1 MTHLAIKEDSMAQ
14 SIGPTLLK
22 KSLTENI
29 IPAGLSAFIT
39 GAPGIGKSD
48 IIRSV
53 AKQTNRDVIDI
64 RASLLDPVDLRGLP
78 SVGDGITSWNKPD
91 FLPTEGDGVIF
102 LDEINVAPKL
112 VQGALYQ
119 LVLDRK
125 LGDYEVPDGWAVVA
139 AGNRKEDR
147 AIVQDAGTALGTRFI
162 HLELEP
168 NLDDFTEYAVQ
179 DDSGIATEVLAFI
192 RFRPELLHKFSAD
205 EKTHPTPRT
214 WSFVSRIF
222 DTNPDRALRLP
233 LYSGC
238 VGEAAA
244 VELVGFLDIMERI
257 PSIDE
262 VLMDPDGAEVPEAQ
276 DVAVLY
282 ALTAALAKK
291 ATKENVA
298 KVFQYLKRL
307 PEEFG
312 GFAAKAMVGRDKNLS
327 RTKAFTQYAVNNQD
341 VLT

>member
-1 MTHLAIKEDSMAQ
+1 MAI
-14 SIGPTLLK
+14 SIGPSQLEEALI
-22 KSLTENI
+22 NNV
-29 IPAGLSAFIT
+29 IPSGISSFIT
-39 GAPGIGKSD
+39 GAPGVGKSD

-53 AKQTNRDVIDI
+53 AAQTDRNVIDI

-78 SVGDGITSWNKPD
+78 SVGDGMTKWNLPD
-91 FLPTEGDGVIF
+91 FLPTEGNGVMF
-102 LDEINVAPKL
+102 LDEINVAPKM
-112 VQGALYQ
+112 VQGSLYQ

-139 AGNRKEDR
+139 AGNRRQDR
-147 AIVQDAGTALGTRFI
+147 AIVPDAGTALGTRFL

-168 NLDDFTEYAVQ
+168 NLDDFTEYAVR

-192 RFRPELLHKFSAD
+192 RFRPELLHKFTAD

-222 DTNPDRALRLP
+222 ETNVSRALRLP

-238 VGEAAA
+238 IGEAAA
-244 VELVGFLDIMERI
+244 VEFIGFLDIMERI

-262 VLMDPDGAEVPEAQ
+262 ILLDPAGASVPESQ

-282 ALTAALAKK
+282 ATTAALSKRAN
-291 ATKENVA
+291 AENVS
-298 KVFQYLKRL
+298 KVFHYLDRL
-307 PEEFG
+307 PEEFA
-312 GFAAKAMVGRDKNLS
+312 GFCVKAMLGRDKALS
-327 RTKAFTQYAVNNQD
+327 RTKAFTAFAVKHQD
-341 VLT
+341 VLL

>member
-1 MTHLAIKEDSMAQ
+1 MAQ
-14 SIGPTLLK
+14 TISPSQLK
-22 KSLTENI
+22 TVLTQTI
-29 IPAGLSAFIT
+29 IPSGISAFIT

-48 IIRSV
+48 LIRSV
-53 AKQTNRDVIDI
+53 ANDLDLEVVDV

-78 SVGDGITSWNKPD
+78 SVGDGVTQWNMPD
-91 FLPTEGDGVIF
+91 FFPKEGRGIIF

-125 LGDYEVPDGWAVVA
+125 LGDYEVPEGWVVIA

-147 AIVQDAGTALGTRFI
+147 AIVQDAGTALATRFV
-162 HLELEP
+162 HLDLVP
-168 NLDDFTEYAVQ
+168 DLDDWTDWAVQ

-222 DTNPDRALRLP
+222 DTNPDRALRLA

-244 VELVGFLDIMERI
+244 VEFTGFLDIMERI

-282 ALTAALAKK
+282 ALTASLAKK
-291 ATKENVA
+291 ATKDNVA

-312 GFAAKAMVGRDKNLS
+312 GFAAKAMLGRDKNLG
-327 RTKAFTQYAVNNQD
+327 RTKAFTTYAVNNQD
-341 VLT
+341 VLL

>member
-1 MTHLAIKEDSMAQ
+1 MAQ
-14 SIGPTLLK
+14 TISPSQLK
-22 KSLTENI
+22 TVLTQTV
-29 IPAGLSAFIT
+29 IPSGISAFIT

-48 IIRSV
+48 LIRAV
-53 AKQTNRDVIDI
+53 ANDLDLEVIDI

-78 SVGDGITSWNKPD
+78 SVGDGVTQWNMPD
-91 FLPTEGDGVIF
+91 FFPKEGRGIIF

-125 LGDYEVPDGWAVVA
+125 LGDYEVPEGWTVIA

-162 HLELEP
+162 HFDLVP
-168 NLDDFTEYAVQ
+168 DLDDWTEWAVQ

-214 WSFVSRIF
+214 WAFASKVFN
-222 DTNPDRALRLP
+222 TNPDRALRLP

-244 VELVGFLDIMERI
+244 VEFTGFLDIMERI

-262 VLMDPDGAEVPEAQ
+262 VLMNPDGAEVPEAQ

-282 ALTAALAKK
+282 ALTASLAKR
-291 ATKENVA
+291 ATKENVG

-312 GFAAKAMVGRDKNLS
+312 GFCAKAMLGRDKNLG
-327 RTKAFTQYAVNNQD
+327 RTKAFTAYAVNNQD
-341 VLT
+341 VLL

>member
-1 MTHLAIKEDSMAQ
+1 MAQ
-14 SIGPTLLK
+14 TISPSQLK
-22 KSLTENI
+22 TVLTQTI
-29 IPAGLSAFIT
+29 IPSGISAFIT

-48 IIRSV
+48 LIRSV
-53 AKQTNRDVIDI
+53 ANDLDLEVVDV

-78 SVGDGITSWNKPD
+78 SIDGGETTWNQPD
-91 FLPTEGDGVIF
+91 FLPTEGKGIIF

-125 LGDYEVPDGWAVVA
+125 LGDYDVPEGWVVIA

-147 AIVQDAGTALGTRFI
+147 AIVQDAGTALATRFV
-162 HLELEP
+162 HLDLVP
-168 NLDDFTEYAVQ
+168 DLDDWTDWAVQ
-179 DDSGIATEVLAFI
+179 DDSGIATEVLAFV

-214 WSFVSRIF
+214 WAFASKVF
-222 DTNPDRALRLP
+222 DTKPDRALRLP

-244 VELVGFLDIMERI
+244 VEFTGFLDIMERI

-262 VLMDPDGAEVPEAQ
+262 VLMDPDGADVPEAQ

-312 GFAAKAMVGRDKNLS
+312 GFCAKAMLGRDKNLG
-327 RTKAFTQYAVNNQD
+327 RTKAFTTYAINNQD
-341 VLT
+341 VLL

>member
-1 MTHLAIKEDSMAQ
+1 MAQ
-14 SIGPTLLK
+14 SIGPSLLK
-22 KSLTENI
+22 KSLADNI
-29 IPAGLSAFIT
+29 IPSGISAFIT

-78 SVGDGITSWNKPD
+78 SVGDGITQWNKPD
-91 FLPTEGDGVIF
+91 FLPTEGEGLLF

-119 LVLDRK
+119 LVLDRQ
-125 LGDYEVPDGWAVVA
+125 LGDYKVPDGWAVVA

-244 VELVGFLDIMERI
+244 VEFVGFLDIMERI

-312 GFAAKAMVGRDKNLS
+312 GFCAKAMLGRDKNLG
-327 RTKAFTQYAVNNQD
+327 RTKAFTAYAVNNQD
-341 VLT
+341 VLL

>member
-1 MTHLAIKEDSMAQ
+1 MAQ
-14 SIGPTLLK
+14 TISPSQLK
-22 KSLTENI
+22 TVLTQTI
-29 IPAGLSAFIT
+29 IPSGISAFIT

-48 IIRSV
+48 LIRAV
-53 AKQTNRDVIDI
+53 ADDLDLEVIDI

-78 SVGDGITSWNKPD
+78 SVGDGVTQWNMPD
-91 FLPTEGDGVIF
+91 FFPKEGRGIIF
-102 LDEINVAPKL
+102 LDEINVAAKL

-125 LGDYEVPDGWAVVA
+125 LGDYEVPEGWTVIA

-147 AIVQDAGTALGTRFI
+147 AIVQDAGTALATRFV
-162 HLELEP
+162 HLDLVP
-168 NLDDFTEYAVQ
+168 DLDDWTEWAVQ

-233 LYSGC
+233 LYAGC

-262 VLMDPDGAEVPEAQ
+262 VLMNPDGADVPEAQ

-291 ATKENVA
+291 ATKDNVA
-298 KVFQYLKRL
+298 KVFQYLQRL

-312 GFAAKAMVGRDKNLS
+312 GFAAKAMLHRDKNLG
-327 RTKAFTQYAVNNQD
+327 RTKAFMAYAVQNQD
-341 VLT
+341 VLL

>member
-1 MTHLAIKEDSMAQ
+1 MAQ
-14 SIGPTLLK
+14 TISPSQLK
-22 KSLTENI
+22 SALTQTV
-29 IPAGLSAFIT
+29 IPSGISAFIT

-48 IIRSV
+48 LIRAV
-53 AKQTNRDVIDI
+53 ANDLDLEVIDI

-78 SVGDGITSWNKPD
+78 SVGDGVTQWNMPD
-91 FLPTEGDGVIF
+91 FFPKEGRGIIF

-119 LVLDRK
+119 LVLDRR
-125 LGDYEVPDGWAVVA
+125 LGDYEVPEGWTVIA

-162 HLELEP
+162 HFDLVP
-168 NLDDFTEYAVQ
+168 DLDDWTEWAVQ

-244 VELVGFLDIMERI
+244 VEFTGFLDIMERI

-262 VLMDPDGAEVPEAQ
+262 VLLDPDGADVPEAQ

-291 ATKENVA
+291 ATKDNVA

-312 GFAAKAMVGRDKNLS
+312 GFCAKAMLHRDKNLG
-327 RTKAFTQYAVNNQD
+327 RTKAFTAYAVNNQD
-341 VLT
+341 VLL